1 MVNSGNQSMGEAMTS
16 QDESQLELLPL
27 SIRERI
33 EAAAKRFLERED
45 EKAQR
50 KAKHKAQAM
59 AAGGGPGNTAR
70 GSTPCHNKEVT
81 R

>member
-1 MVNSGNQSMGEAMTS
+1 MGEAMTS

-45 EKAQR
+45 R
-50 KAKHKAQAM
+50 KARKDQAADMPPLPVSRHEAAQHDEEV
-59 AAGGGPGNTAR
+59 AG
-70 GSTPCHNKEVT
+70 
-81 R
+81 